1 MKAELLKPGAQA
13 SRLPDF
19 KRKAFLKLV
28 GFLVAV
34 CAVGFAQSPPV
45 PAKLSPAEF
54 EIIEGVF
61 HDGLGTFAELKL
73 ANKLIELGRINQ
85 LPFDVRT
92 SEAKMRDAVERLP
105 VNHFARKRFEAERAN
120 VAMATE
126 RGATE
131 LLQRSGK
138 MSLTRVLHTAKD
150 FADAKAADLVLEFK
164 SGERF
169 PVSVKTEKSNK
180 IAVAEGQTPHLQTKW
195 AERYFQV
202 SSAEFDSLIR
212 ELGFAS
218 LAELKSDYLNVSKL
232 VAQIL
237 IRKLGLVDCQPDDF
251 SRARVTNLEAAKFL
265 LRQLLNFKHGNDGST
280 VIIFDRESG
289 AVTWES
295 RLEGIDIERLT
306 ASQISFRPSRP
317 RRNPIASEFGIKIDG
332 QAVVTFQ
339 IKHKRGKAR
348 GGEHQYEFSDITTRL
363 II

>member
-1 MKAELLKPGAQA
+1 MKTQVSASRAQA
-13 SRLPDF
+13 SRLPGL
-19 KRKAFLKLV
+19 RREALLKLA
-28 GFLVAV
+28 GLLVSL
-34 CAVGFAQSPPV
+34 CALNFAQSPTV
-45 PAKLSPAEF
+45 PAKVSPAEF

-73 ANKLIELGRINQ
+73 ANTLIELGHINQ
-85 LPFDVRT
+85 APFDLRT
-92 SEAKMRDAVERLP
+92 SEAKMLDAIERLP
-105 VNHFARKRFEAERAN
+105 ANHSARKRFEAERAN
-120 VAMATE
+120 VAAATE
-126 RGATE
+126 RGAAE

-180 IAVAEGQTPHLQTKW
+180 IAVAEGQTPHLQAKW

-202 SSAEFDSLIR
+202 SPTEFDSLIR

-237 IRKLGLVDCQPDDF
+237 IRKLALVDCQPDDF

-265 LRQLLNFKHGNDGST
+265 LRQLLKFKHGNDGST
-280 VIIFDRESG
+280 VIIFDRENG
-289 AVTWES
+289 AVSWES
-295 RLEGIDIERLT
+295 RLEGVDVERLT
-306 ASQISFRPSRP
+306 ADRISFRPSRP

-332 QAVVTFQ
+332 QVVVTFQ